1 MSAVPVYAKVEEMQ
15 RMCSSWL
22 TSVTESSSGVI
33 FMAQVR
39 WLAFEE
45 EADKAFEEEN
55 TDGR

>member
-1 MSAVPVYAKVEEMQ
+1 MSAVSVYAKAEEMQ
-15 RMCSSWL
+15 RRCSAWL
-22 TSVTESSSGVI
+22 TSVTESSAGVV

-55 TDGR
+55 TDGH